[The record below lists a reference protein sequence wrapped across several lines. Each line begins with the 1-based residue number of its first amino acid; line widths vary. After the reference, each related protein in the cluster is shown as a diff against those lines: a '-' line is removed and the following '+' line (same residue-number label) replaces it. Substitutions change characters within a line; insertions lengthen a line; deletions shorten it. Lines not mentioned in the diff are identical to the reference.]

1 MPAAPKVRGGDAPY
15 VTPEMVA
22 AADKKPTT
30 AQTSMIETMGMAK
43 HHVEADT

>member
-22 AADKKPTT
+22 AA
-30 AQTSMIETMGMAK
+30 QTSMIETMGMAE
-43 HHVEADT
+43 HHVGADT

>member
-22 AADKKPTT
+22 AAVKKPTT
-30 AQTSMIETMGMAK
+30 AQTSMIETMGMAE